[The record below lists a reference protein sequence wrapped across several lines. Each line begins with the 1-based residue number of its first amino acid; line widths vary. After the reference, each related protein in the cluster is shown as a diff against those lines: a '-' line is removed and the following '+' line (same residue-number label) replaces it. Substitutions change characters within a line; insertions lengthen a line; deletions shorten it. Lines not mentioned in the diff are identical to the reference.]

1 MESIGAKLQGL
12 REEQGLS
19 VEQVARDT
27 HITRRYIEAL
37 ESEDF
42 DTFPGESYLLGFLRT
57 YAEYLGL
64 DSQEIV
70 NLYRNIK
77 LQEQPPPI
85 DELIVRRRS
94 GPVVLTVFLILLIGG
109 VAFGLYY
116 LIDTG
121 VIRFSRPDAGTEL
134 VVPTASVYA
143 FESGILERRFQQND
157 AVEIPVHDVTYTV
170 TFARI
175 EDAVTIETSYG
186 SHAIDERSEMVVDVN
201 NDGRGDIRV
210 LVREIVRGAEPPAV
224 VVRFDRTI
232 ESPVGVGVPESADPD
247 PVPEAVGATNR
258 PDRVRDTV
266 VLFESQARGPVPVS
280 LRFDAPAMFR
290 YETDGEGRSE
300 AYYESGQTAS
310 AVFEE
315 SIRFWVTNAGSV
327 TMQVQRPDRTDAAVS
342 LGAPGAAT
350 AGFLTWAESD
360 RVQRLE
366 LRPMY

>member
-42 DTFPGESYLLGFLRT
+42 DSFPGESYLLGFLRT
-57 YAEYLGL
+57 YSEYLGL
-64 DSQEIV
+64 ESQEIV
-70 NLYRNIK
+70 NLYRNVK

-94 GPVVLTVFLILLIGG
+94 GPVFLTVFLILLIGG
-109 VAFGLYY
+109 IAFGIYY

-121 VIRFSRPDAGTEL
+121 VIRFSRPDSGTEL
-134 VVPTASVYA
+134 ETPTASVYA
-143 FESGILERRFQQND
+143 FESGILERRFQLD
-157 AVEIPVHDVTYTV
+157 DTVEIPVHDSMYTV
-170 TFARI
+170 TFTRI
-175 EDAVTIETSYG
+175 ADAVTIATPYG
-186 SHAIDERSEMVVDVN
+186 SHVIGERSEMVVDLN
-201 NDGRGDIRV
+201 NDGRGDVRI
-210 LVREIVRGAEPPAV
+210 LVRELERAIDPPAA

-232 ESPVGVGVPESADPD
+232 ESPVGLAVPESLDPD

-258 PDRVRDTV
+258 PERVRDTV
-266 VLFESQARGPVPVS
+266 VLFEAPARRPVPVS
-280 LRFDAPAMFR
+280 VRFNAPAMFR
-290 YETDGEGRSE
+290 YETDGRGRSE
-300 AYYESGQTAS
+300 AYYEGGQTAS
-310 AVFEE
+310 AVFED

-327 TMQVQRPDRTDAAVS
+327 TMQVQNPDGSDATVS

-360 RVQRLE
+360 RAQRLE